1 MLALTYQGAGEVKL
15 MTVPD
20 PVIENNDDVLVRV
33 TLTGICGSDLHLY
46 HDKIPSVQKG
56 DILGHEF
63 MGTVVKV
70 GSAVTAVAEGDRV
83 VVPFIIS
90 CGECYFCRQ
99 QLYAACEV
107 TNPTSTVISGEN
119 PTHSGAALFGYG
131 HLYGGIAG
139 GQAELVRVPKG
150 NTNAIK
156 VPDGISDEAALLLS
170 DTLPTAWQAV
180 MNARIGEGSSLAIF
194 GAGPVGLL
202 AAECARMLGAEQI
215 FLVDEY
221 SYRLNYAKDAYGV
234 DPINFYHDHDPAG
247 TIVKKTPGGR
257 GVDAVIDAVGF
268 EASGTTLESV
278 MNMFGFEGSSG
289 KALRQC
295 IEAVRRGG
303 IISVAGMYSG
313 LMHSLQLGA
322 AFDKGLSF
330 HMGKTHVHRYLPE
343 LCEHLQA
350 GRLKPERLI
359 THRLPLKDAVLGYEM
374 YDEKRPGC
382 CKVILKLDA

>member
-1 MLALTYQGAGEVKL
+1 MLALTYQGAGEVKVL
-15 MTVPD
+15 TVPD
-20 PVIENNDDVLVRV
+20 PVIEQDDDVLVRV
-33 TLTGICGSDLHLY
+33 SLSGICGSDLHLY
-46 HDKIPSVQKG
+46 HDKIPSVRKG

-83 VVPFIIS
+83 VVPFIIA
-90 CGECYFCRQ
+90 CGDCYFCQQ
-99 QLYAACEV
+99 QLYAACET
-107 TNPTSTVISGEN
+107 TNPTSTVISGEQA
-119 PTHSGAALFGYG
+119 THSGAALFGYG
-131 HLYGGIAG
+131 HLYGGVPG
-139 GQAELVRVPKG
+139 GQAEYVRVPKG
-150 NTNAIK
+150 NINAFK
-156 VPDGISDEAALLLS
+156 VPDDITDEAALLLS
-170 DTLPTAWQAV
+170 DTLPTAWQAIK
-180 MNARIGEGSSLAIF
+180 NAKIGEGSSLAIF

-202 AAECARMLGAEQI
+202 AAEIARMLGAGQI

-221 SYRLNYAKDAYGV
+221 SYRLKFAADAYGV
-234 DPINFYHDHDPAG
+234 IPVNFYHDHDPAR
-247 TIVKKTPGGR
+247 TIVNATQGQR

-268 EASGTTLESV
+268 EASGTTVEAV

-303 IISVAGMYSG
+303 VVSVAGMYSG

-330 HMGKTHVHRYLPE
+330 HMGKTHVHAYLPE

-350 GRLKPERLI
+350 GRLRPERLI
-359 THRLPLKDAVLGYEM
+359 TDRLPLSDAVLGYEM

-382 CKVILKLDA
+382 CKVILNLHA

>member
-1 MLALTYQGAGEVKL
+1 MLALTYQGAGEVKVL
-15 MTVPD
+15 SVPD
-20 PVIENNDDVLVRV
+20 PVIEHDDDVLVRV
-33 TLTGICGSDLHLY
+33 SLSGICGSDLHLY
-46 HDKIPSVQKG
+46 HDKIPSVRKG

-83 VVPFIIS
+83 VVPFIIA
-90 CGECYFCRQ
+90 CGECYFCQ
-99 QLYAACEV
+99 QQQYAACET
-107 TNPTSTVISGEN
+107 TNPNSTVISGEHA
-119 PTHSGAALFGYG
+119 THSGAALFGYG
-131 HLYGGIAG
+131 HLYGGVPG
-139 GQAELVRVPKG
+139 GQAEYVRVPKG
-150 NTNAIK
+150 NINAFK

-170 DTLPTAWQAV
+170 DTLPTAWQAIS
-180 MNARIGEGSSLAIF
+180 NAKVGEGSSVAIF

-202 AAECARMLGAEQI
+202 AAEMARMLGAEQI

-221 SYRLNYAKDAYGV
+221 SYRLKFAADTYGV
-234 DPINFYHDHDPAG
+234 IPVNFYHDHDPAR
-247 TIVKKTPGGR
+247 TIVNATRGQR

-268 EASGTTLESV
+268 EASGTTVEAV

-303 IISVAGMYSG
+303 VVSVAGMYSG

-330 HMGKTHVHRYLPE
+330 HMGKTHVHAYLAE

-350 GRLKPERLI
+350 GRLRPERLI
-359 THRLPLKDAVLGYEM
+359 THRLPLSDAVLGYEM

>member
-15 MTVPD
+15 MSVPD
-20 PVIENNDDVLVRV
+20 PVLLHDDDVLVRV

-46 HDKIPSVQKG
+46 HDKIPSVEKG

-83 VVPFIIS
+83 VVPFIIA
-90 CGECYFCRQ
+90 CGECYFCKQ
-99 QLYAACEV
+99 QLYAACEA
-107 TNPTSTVISGEN
+107 TNPNPAIISGEH

-131 HLYGGIAG
+131 HLYGGVAG
-139 GQAELVRVPKG
+139 GQAEYVRVPKG
-150 NTNAIK
+150 NTNAFK
-156 VPDGISDEAALLLS
+156 VPEGISDEAALLLS

-180 MNARIGEGSSLAIF
+180 KNAQIGPGSSLAIF

-202 AAECARMLGAEQI
+202 AAECARLLGAEDI
-215 FLVDEY
+215 YLVDEY
-221 SYRLNYAKDAYGV
+221 SYRLNFAVQAYGV
-234 DPINFYHDHDPAG
+234 KPVNFYHDHDPAQ
-247 TIVKKTPGGR
+247 TILKQTRDMR

-268 EASGTTLESV
+268 EASGTTLEAV
-278 MNMFGFEGSSG
+278 MNIFGFEGSSG

-295 IEAVRRGG
+295 IETVRRGG

-330 HMGKTHVHRYLPE
+330 HMGKTHVHKYLPE
-343 LCEHLQA
+343 LCEHLLA
-350 GRLKPERLI
+350 GNLHPERLI

>member
-1 MLALTYQGAGEVKL
+1 MLALTYQGAGEVKVL
-15 MTVPD
+15 SVPD
-20 PVIENNDDVLVRV
+20 PVIEQDDDVLVRV
-33 TLTGICGSDLHLY
+33 RLSGICGSDLHLY
-46 HDKIPSVQKG
+46 HDKIPSVRKG

-83 VVPFIIS
+83 VVPFIIA
-90 CGECYFCRQ
+90 CGECFFCKQ
-99 QLYAACEV
+99 EQYAACET
-107 TNPTSTVISGEN
+107 TNPTSAVISGEHA
-119 PTHSGAALFGYG
+119 TRSGAALFGYG
-131 HLYGGIAG
+131 HLYGGVPG
-139 GQAELVRVPKG
+139 GQAEYVRVPKG
-150 NTNAIK
+150 NINAFK
-156 VPDGISDEAALLLS
+156 VPDDISDEAALLLS
-170 DTLPTAWQAV
+170 DTLPTAWQAIK
-180 MNARIGEGSSLAIF
+180 NAKVDKGSSVAIF

-202 AAECARMLGAEQI
+202 AAEIAQMLGATQI

-221 SYRLNYAKDAYGV
+221 SYRLKFAAETYGV
-234 DPINFYHDHDPAG
+234 IPVNFYHDNDPAR
-247 TIVKKTPGGR
+247 TIVNATVDQR

-268 EASGTTLESV
+268 EASGTTVEAV

-303 IISVAGMYSG
+303 VVSVAGMYSG

-330 HMGKTHVHRYLPE
+330 HMGKTHVHAYLPE
-343 LCEHLQA
+343 LCKHLQA
-350 GRLKPERLI
+350 GSLRPERLI
-359 THRLPLKDAVLGYEM
+359 THRLSLNEAVQGYEM

-382 CKVILKLDA
+382 CKVILTLDS

>member
-1 MLALTYQGAGEVKL
+1 MLALTYQGAGEL
-15 MTVPD
+15 QLLSVPD
-20 PVIENNDDVLVRV
+20 PVLQQDDDVLVRV
-33 TLTGICGSDLHLY
+33 TLSGICGSDLHLY

-83 VVPFIIS
+83 VVPFIIA
-90 CGECYFCRQ
+90 CGECYFCKQ
-99 QLYAACEV
+99 QLYAACET
-107 TNPTSTVISGEN
+107 TNPTPTVISGEH

-131 HLYGGIAG
+131 HLYGGVAG
-139 GQAELVRVPKG
+139 GQAEYVRVPKG
-150 NTNAIK
+150 NVNAFK

-180 MNARIGEGSSLAIF
+180 LNAKVGEGSSLAIF

-202 AAECARMLGAEQI
+202 AAECARMLGAGQI

-221 SYRLNYAKDAYGV
+221 SYRLKFAADTYGV
-234 DPINFYHDHDPAG
+234 IPVNFYHDKDAAR
-247 TIVKKTPGGR
+247 TILKQTQGER

-295 IEAVRRGG
+295 IETVRRGG
-303 IISVAGMYSG
+303 IVSVAGMYSG

-330 HMGKTHVHRYLPE
+330 HMGKTHVHKHLPE
-343 LCEHLQA
+343 LCDHLLA
-350 GRLKPERLI
+350 GKLHPERLI
-359 THRLPLKDAVLGYEM
+359 TNRLPLKDAVRGYEM
-374 YDEKRPGC
+374 YDEKREGC
-382 CKVILKLDA
+382 CKVVLQLGN